1 MEEPRG
7 TGHSRSIWLA
17 DGPLVKRSPLDQNL
31 DAEVCVIGA
40 GIAGLSTAYQLARE
54 GRRVVVLEDGA
65 VGCGESSR
73 TTAHLS
79 NAFDDLYLNTERLH
93 GGLGAHYVA
102 ESHTSA
108 IDEIERIVREEG
120 IDCDFERVDGY
131 LFSPIGEPYRL
142 LEKEIDAC
150 RRAGL
155 TNVEWVDHAPIPRF
169 DTGRCLRFPRQG
181 QFHILRYLEGLVTA
195 IERYGGR
202 IFTDTHVSDVEVET
216 RDSRPRAITEAGPVV
231 TTSQLVV
238 ATNTPMIDRLGVHLK
253 QYAYRTYVL
262 GMPVRTGPM
271 GVALYWD
278 TEEPYHY
285 ARIVR
290 RTPEDGILIVG
301 GEDHRTGQKD
311 DADERYDRIEKWA
324 RERFPD
330 LGPVEFRWSGQI
342 LEPMDGVAF
351 IGRNPGDEHIWIVTG
366 DSGHGVT
373 HGTIAG
379 LLLRDLLQGRDHP
392 WAKLYDPSRKTL
404 AAVGAFAR
412 ENLNMALQ
420 YADWLTCGDVESEEA
435 IPPCAGA
442 VLRRGL
448 HRIAAYRDEYGVL
461 HTKSATC
468 PHLGGIVRW
477 NSEERS
483 WDCPAHG
490 SRFTAMGRVLNGP
503 ANADLAD
510 AANGEAERE
519 RRPREPRHAVAES
532 RTAGEPAMSPW
543 ERRADEGREGIQ
555 G

>member
-7 TGHSRSIWLA
+7 SGHSRSIWVA
-17 DGPLVKRSPLDQNL
+17 DGPLVRRSPLDQNL
-31 DAEVCVIGA
+31 DAEVCIIGA
-40 GIAGLSTAYQLARE
+40 GISGLSTAYQLARE

-65 VGCGESSR
+65 VGGGESSR

-79 NAFDDLYLNTERLH
+79 NAFDDRYLNVERLH
-93 GGLGAHYVA
+93 GQLGAHYVA

-108 IDEIERIVREEG
+108 IDEIERIVQEEG
-120 IDCDFERVDGY
+120 IECDFERLSGY
-131 LFSPIGEPYRL
+131 LFSPVGETYKL

-155 TNVEWVDHAPIPRF
+155 INVEWVDHAPLPHF
-169 DTGRCLRFPRQG
+169 DTGRCLKFPRQA
-181 QFHILRYLEGLVTA
+181 QFHILRYLNGLVDA

-202 IFTDTHVSDVEVET
+202 VFTDTHVSDIEVED
-216 RDSRPRAITEAGPVV
+216 RDSRPRAITEAGPIV
-231 TTSQLVV
+231 TASQLVV

-253 QYAYRTYVL
+253 QYPYRTYVL
-262 GMPVRTGPM
+262 GMPIKTGRL

-290 RTPEDGILIVG
+290 RDGDDGILIVG

-311 DADERYDRIEKWA
+311 DADERYARIEKWA

-330 LGPVEFRWSGQI
+330 LGPVEFRWSGQV
-342 LEPMDGVAF
+342 LEPMDAVAF

-366 DSGHGVT
+366 DSGNGVT
-373 HGTIAG
+373 HGTVAG
-379 LLLRDLLQGRDHP
+379 LILRDLLQGRDHP

-404 AAVGAFAR
+404 AAVGEFAR

-420 YADWLTCGDVESEEA
+420 YADWLTSGDVESEEDIA
-435 IPPCAGA
+435 PCTGA
-442 VLRRGL
+442 VLRRGMQ
-448 HRIAAYRDEYGVL
+448 RIAAYRDEYGVL
-461 HTKSATC
+461 HTRSATC

-490 SRFTAMGRVLNGP
+490 SRFAATGRVLNGP
-503 ANADLAD
+503 ANADLAE
-510 AANGEAERE
+510 APPGEHERRE
-519 RRPREPRHAVAES
+519 RPAREPRHAAGS
-532 RTAGEPAMSPW
+532 RQTAEPAGMGAT
-543 ERRADEGREGIQ
+543 ERMADEGREGI
-555 G
+555 